1 MRILSRRYNL
11 TRTGYKFLEIG
22 IGIPPTADAVAVH
35 IVLGDTTSKEILLT
49 PEMWKGLVDSR
60 AIICDNLARAN
71 GEHGPSP
78 PMQLGDLTVRFATI
92 NSQPTIRLDTPFG
105 RLTLSAPT
113 VRFLYGFRHCVQRV
127 IATMTVVVGRAEA
140 KLRAFRHIA
149 AGVEDPSSA
158 LRAISGSAD
167 FDRNDLLDCEL
178 LIMEVVQE
186 ELRDIRRELREMKQ
200 KIQGEIVD
208 LGAGGTTQR
217 NYSNIVKEKAKESII
232 IVKPEVQQGS
242 EDTKKVIKE
251 KINIKNIAVG
261 ITKMRKGNKG
271 TVVLGCETGE
281 EIETLKNTV
290 QEKLAVTDDNF
301 NRAWETLVTRY
312 CNKRVLVCSY
322 LDLMFGIKPLSRK
335 SADDL
340 KELLATVNEA
350 LGGLRSL
357 EVPIDTWNY
366 FLVHFMVGR
375 LDIDSREAWELQQG
389 AITEPATFA
398 ELEEFLDGRTRAL
411 EMITQTTSDQTSRPA
426 KPSTKAKPTARAHA
440 AITSSSK
447 CALCNEEHYIAR
459 CPGFS
464 AKSVTDRR
472 EIVNAKRLCFN
483 CLGAHKLSECRTLK
497 RCRIC
502 QGQHHT
508 LIHIATLNS
517 TPHSSITAPTTSSTP
532 HSGATASSDASAATS
547 LHASTKVDTYRSSTL
562 LPTAQVNIFSD
573 HGSRMSARA
582 LLDSGSELSFV
593 PESLAQI
600 LQLSRKAAAIPIL
613 GIGSRSVGF
622 TRGDVSLR
630 LQSRVEPRFE
640 LDVVAHV
647 MPSLTDRI
655 PATPLSTENWRHT
668 QPLALADPS
677 FAIPGKVDI
686 ILGANVIGP
695 LLTPPSDLP
704 PPILVQGT
712 DEQPTAQYTRLGWIL
727 FGPTGS
733 RPQSI
738 TNSPHPQSYNG
749 VPDHELKDILCKFWA
764 QDEIPDTKR
773 KALTPEE
780 EQCEQHFL
788 ETHTRTMSG
797 RYVIRLPFRSPGP
810 GFGSSYVTAT
820 RTLSQLQHRLSR
832 NSTLSR
838 LYTEFINEYES
849 LGHMSRLPEH
859 SSVEPPAYFLPHHG
873 VFRETSST
881 TRLRVVFNGS
891 SQTTNGASLNDCL
904 LVGPKLQTEI
914 FNVIIRWQL
923 YAYAFTADISKMYR
937 QILVHPDDRVYQRI
951 LWSISGAPVIYE
963 LNTVTYG
970 LTCSPFNAIRIVRQL
985 ATDEGSRYPLAAD
998 VLLRD
1003 MYVDDVLSGDE
1014 TISRAKE
1021 KAQQVDRIFMAG
1033 GFSLHKWSSNKPAV
1047 LDDIPSDRQTTDSSR
1062 ELASDALSRALGLS
1076 WRPSDDS
1083 FVIRVQFTA
1092 PSTRITKRSVLSKI
1106 AQIYDPLGWITPVTI
1121 IAKMLIQ
1128 DLWRLGRDWDEELPD
1143 TDGRRWKELPA
1154 HDDARTFS
1162 GQGTGQSTVSVAIP
1176 SATHAPILGTMAKGV
1191 PPEATGHIQVANVL
1205 AVDLHRAAGPP

>member
-1 MRILSRRYNL
+1 MEFEAIIRNQRDLQHRISRLVENFKRSGKDKFTLITINTRLETLESNWQTYQKYHSKLVAARSGDYASHEYFAKDFYDSCETAYFQNKDELL
-11 TRTGYKFLEIG
+11 TLWQALLPKSASEPNASLDASISATSRSAVARALPKISLPKFTGDYKTWPAFRDLFQSMVIHNSD
-22 IGIPPTADAVAVH
+22 IPPVEKLHYLKNHVTGEA
-35 IVLGDTTSKEILLT
+35 
-49 PEMWKGLVDSR
+49 
-60 AIICDNLARAN
+60 AR
-71 GEHGPSP
+71 
-78 PMQLGDLTVRFATI
+78 RI
-92 NSQPTIRLDTPFG
+92 
-105 RLTLSAPT
+105 
-113 VRFLYGFRHCVQRV
+113 
-127 IATMTVVVGRAEA
+127 
-140 KLRAFRHIA
+140 
-149 AGVEDPSSA
+149 
-158 LRAISGSAD
+158 
-167 FDRNDLLDCEL
+167 
-178 LIMEVVQE
+178 
-186 ELRDIRRELREMKQ
+186 
-200 KIQGEIVD
+200 
-208 LGAGGTTQR
+208 
-217 NYSNIVKEKAKESII
+217 SNI
-232 IVKPEVQQGS
+232 
-242 EDTKKVIKE
+242 
-251 KINIKNIAVG
+251 
-261 ITKMRKGNKG
+261 
-271 TVVLGCETGE
+271 
-281 EIETLKNTV
+281 
-290 QEKLAVTDDNF
+290 AVTDDNF

-357 EVPIDTWNY
+357 EAPIDTWNY

-398 ELEEFLDGRTRAL
+398 ELEEFLDGCTRAL

-622 TRGDVSLR
+622 TRGAVSLR

-1143 TDGRRWKELPA
+1143 TDGRRWKEFEADVTSTTFTVQRWLGYSSRSIVELHGFA
-1154 HDDARTFS
+1154 DASQHALGAVVYIRLRDDEQVRVSLVAAKNKVAPIKPTTIPRLELCAAVLLVRLISRIRTALDF
-1162 GQGTGQSTVSVAIP
+1162 GTAPLHLWTDSSVALTWINGYPSRWKEFVANRMAFIQDLGP
-1176 SATHAPILGTMAKGV
+1176 SAHWRHVPGVDNPADCASRGLSPTELSTHSLW
-1191 PPEATGHIQVANVL
+1191 
-1205 AVDLHRAAGPP
+1205 